1 MTARCLRN
9 LHGDPSSTVLP
20 STGALPIVVNVIL
33 TPMKTNMILT
43 ITWENHPCSIGNTS
57 SNDGFFIVMLVFGG
71 IQKNK
76 TLVTPAAY
84 P

>member
-1 MTARCLRN
+1 
-9 LHGDPSSTVLP
+9 
-20 STGALPIVVNVIL
+20 
-33 TPMKTNMILT
+33 MKTNMILT
-43 ITWENHPCSIGNTS
+43 ITCENHPCSIGNTS

-71 IQKNK
+71 GVQKNK